1 MKTLII
7 LTFCVYALSF
17 PRSIIKKKNAVNMKK
32 KPYDDIVSEIIQ
44 KLVLNDNDPFLEFPK
59 DEESIVENSFEG
71 FLRNNFNII
80 CNESREID
88 FETFFIWRKQIGT
101 LLTIEEISE
110 IFYTIT
116 EDNPR
121 CGLIDFIKINIIIDE
136 NDGADYS

>member
-17 PRSIIKKKNAVNMKK
+17 PRSIINKKNAINMKK

-80 CNESREID
+80 
-88 FETFFIWRKQIGT
+88 
-101 LLTIEEISE
+101 
-110 IFYTIT
+110 
-116 EDNPR
+116 
-121 CGLIDFIKINIIIDE
+121 
-136 NDGADYS
+136 